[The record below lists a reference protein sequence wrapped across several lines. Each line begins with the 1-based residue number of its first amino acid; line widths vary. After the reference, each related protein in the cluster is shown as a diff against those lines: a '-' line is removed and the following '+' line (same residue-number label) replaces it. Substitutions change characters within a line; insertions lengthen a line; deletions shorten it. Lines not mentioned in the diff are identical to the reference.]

1 MSSTR
6 CGQLVASPFLIEIF
20 VSKREIKCLRWQQ
33 RCDFWTDW
41 ELRETRRESG
51 PSAVGSTMRVQMSLP
66 AENSGLF
73 QECYRAGCTRVHRT
87 LDGTVVEEEGGVG
100 GSDDGDDAGELN

>member
-1 MSSTR
+1 
-6 CGQLVASPFLIEIF
+6 
-20 VSKREIKCLRWQQ
+20 
-33 RCDFWTDW
+33 
-41 ELRETRRESG
+41 
-51 PSAVGSTMRVQMSLP
+51 MRVQMSLP
-66 AENSGLF
+66 AENSGLS